1 MLLSFPLSLER
12 IITPRDQT
20 QSPFMEKGLKR
31 KGKGMKEK
39 KLAGAGIA
47 WILAKHHNRSY
58 NWYVFMISL
67 LQEIQ

>member
-1 MLLSFPLSLER
+1 
-12 IITPRDQT
+12 
-20 QSPFMEKGLKR
+20 MEKGLKR